1 MAARFEALN
10 RLWES
15 VRETNHD
22 FRTTTDIFPTFDI
35 EKVSRT
41 LELPERGTENG
52 TTNRPVKSARALDE
66 VEQRIVARIEEEKKT
81 SYQLLEDQFHAF
93 SDRLRNLDFEGQF
106 GTIRQANATSVSDFK
121 AEAEGGVDQLH
132 GLRRDLTTAE
142 DEMSKFKQGHGLDRA
157 AKVTSGAMWSLKV
170 SLIVFLLLLETGLN
184 GTFLAKGSEQGLL
197 GGVTEAFTFAV
208 LNIGS
213 ALLFAFFSVRFM
225 LHRNLFLKFLGSV
238 GLIAY
243 LGIAVLINLA
253 LAHYREAAATILTG
267 ASKEVM
273 ENMWASPLG
282 LNDLSSWT
290 LFGIGLLFSVI
301 AFIDGCSMTD
311 PYPGF
316 AGVQKRLNAA
326 REAYVDRRAD
336 LIDDLRDVR
345 DQHNQKVEQIIR
357 DLSARRMEARAIIQ
371 HRARCVGLFT
381 EHQNQLERSANQ
393 LLTIYRETNRAVRT
407 EPAPKYFTAAY
418 KMERLT
424 PLQQFAEEW
433 NDDDLAAR
441 ITTATEELS
450 QQMLKIAAE
459 FENAIDRYRKLDI
472 IVPESVNGQ
481 AQAA

>member
-22 FRTTTDIFPTFDI
+22 FKATTDIFPTFDV

-52 TTNRPVKSARALDE
+52 AANRPVKTARALDE
-66 VEQRIVARIEEEKKT
+66 VEQRIVAKIEEEKKT
-81 SYQLLEDQFHAF
+81 SYQLLEDQFHTF
-93 SDRLRNLDFEGQF
+93 SDRLNNLDFESQF
-106 GTIRQANATSVSDFK
+106 GMIRQANATSVSDFK

-132 GLRRDLTTAE
+132 GLRRDLTVAE
-142 DEMSKFKQGHGLDRA
+142 DEMVKFKQKHGLDRA

-170 SLIVFLLLLETGLN
+170 SLIVFLLLLETVLN

-213 ALLFAFFSVRFM
+213 ALLLAYFCVRF
-225 LHRNLFLKFLGSV
+225 LVHRSLFLKLLGSA
-238 GLIAY
+238 GLILY
-243 LGIAVLINLA
+243 MGIAVFINLA

-273 ENMWASPLG
+273 DNLWASPLG

-290 LFGIGLLFSVI
+290 LFGLGLLFSVV
-301 AFIDGCSMTD
+301 AFIDGCLMTD

-326 REAYVDRRAD
+326 RAAYVDRRAE
-336 LIDDLRDVR
+336 LIEDLRDVR
-345 DQHNQKVEQIIR
+345 DQHNEKVEVIIR
-357 DLSARRMEARAIIQ
+357 ELSARRLEARAIIQ
-371 HRARCVGLFT
+371 HRARCMDLFM
-381 EHQNQLERSANQ
+381 EHQNQLERAANQ
-393 LLTIYRETNRAVRT
+393 LLTIYRETNRAARK
-407 EPAPKYFTAAY
+407 EPEPKYFATSY
-418 KMERLT
+418 KMERLK
-424 PLQQFAEEW
+424 PVHQFAEEW
-433 NDDDLAAR
+433 NDEELAER
-441 ITTATEELS
+441 IKTATAQLS
-450 QQMLKIAAE
+450 EQMLKIAAE
-459 FENAIDRYRKLDI
+459 FENAIDRYRQLDNLF
-472 IVPESVNGQ
+472 PEGVNGQ

>member
-22 FRTTTDIFPTFDI
+22 FRANTDIFPTFDVG
-35 EKVSRT
+35 KVSRT
-41 LELPERGTENG
+41 LELQERGTESG
-52 TTNRPVKSARALDE
+52 AANRPAKSARSLDE
-66 VEQRIVARIEEEKKT
+66 VEQRIVAKVEEEKKT
-81 SYQLLEDQFHAF
+81 SYQLLEDQFHTF

-106 GTIRQANATSVSDFK
+106 GMIRQANATSLSDFK

-132 GLRRDLTTAE
+132 GLRRDLTSAE
-142 DEMSKFKQGHGLDRA
+142 YEMTKFKLKHGLDRA

-170 SLIVFLLLLETGLN
+170 SVIVFLLLLETGLN

-213 ALLFAFFSVRFM
+213 ALMFAFFSVRFI
-225 LHRNLFLKFLGSV
+225 LHRRLFLKFLGSV
-238 GLIAY
+238 GLVAY
-243 LGIAVLINLA
+243 LGIALFINLA

-273 ENMWASPLG
+273 AKLWASPLG
-282 LNDLSSWT
+282 LVDLSSWA
-290 LFGIGLLFSVI
+290 LFGIGVLFSVI

-326 REAYVDRRAD
+326 REAYVDRRAE
-336 LIDDLRDVR
+336 LIEDLRDVR
-345 DQHNQKVEQIIR
+345 DQHNEKVEQIIR
-357 DLSARRMEARAIIQ
+357 DLSGRRLEARAIIQ
-371 HRARCVGLFT
+371 HRVRCADLFI
-381 EHQNQLERSANQ
+381 EHQNQLERSVNQ
-393 LLTIYRETNRAVRT
+393 LLTLYREANRAART
-407 EPAPKYFTAAY
+407 EPEPKYFTVAY
-418 KMERLT
+418 KMERLK

-441 ITTATEELS
+441 IKIATAELS
-450 QQMLKIAAE
+450 EQMLKIAAE

>member
-22 FRTTTDIFPTFDI
+22 FRATTDIFPTLDV

-41 LELPERGTENG
+41 MELPERGAENG
-52 TTNRPVKSARALDE
+52 AANRPAKTARALDE
-66 VEQRIVARIEEEKKT
+66 VEQRIVAKVEEERKT
-81 SYQLLEDQFHAF
+81 SYQLLEDQFQTF
-93 SDRLRNLDFEGQF
+93 SERLRNLDFEAHF
-106 GTIRQANATSVSDFK
+106 GMIRETNATTLSDFH

-132 GLRRDLTTAE
+132 GLRRDLKDAE
-142 DEMSKFKQGHGLDRA
+142 DETFKFKQKHGLERA

-170 SLIVFLLLLETGLN
+170 SLVVFLLLLETVLN

-213 ALLFAFFSVRFM
+213 ALLLAFFCVRF
-225 LHRNLFLKFLGSV
+225 LVHKSLFLKLLGSV
-238 GLIAY
+238 GLIVY
-243 LGIAVLINLA
+243 IGIAVFINLA

-273 ENMWASPLG
+273 DNLIASPFG

-290 LFGIGLLFSVI
+290 LFGLGLLFSVI
-301 AFIDGCSMTD
+301 AFIDGCLMTD

-326 REAYVDRRAD
+326 RAAYVDRRAE
-336 LIDDLRDVR
+336 LIEDLRDVR
-345 DQHNQKVEQIIR
+345 DENNRKIEAIIR
-357 DLSARRMEARAIIQ
+357 ELSARRLEGRAIIQ
-371 HRARCVGLFT
+371 HRTRCIDLFN
-381 EHQNQLERSANQ
+381 EHQNHLERAANQ
-393 LLTIYRETNRAVRT
+393 LLTIYREANRAART
-407 EPAPKYFTAAY
+407 EPEPKYFSVAY
-418 KMERLT
+418 RLERLN
-424 PLQQFAEEW
+424 PVRQFAEEW
-433 NDDDLAAR
+433 NDDELVAR
-441 ITTATEELS
+441 IRAATDQLS
-450 QQMLKIAAE
+450 EQMLKIAAE
-459 FENAIDRYRKLDI
+459 FERAIDQYRKLDTMY
-472 IVPESVNGQ
+472 PEGVNGQ